1 MPDTASNDSIAPS
14 SGEEGVGGGGDLR
27 DILRARATVMRNNP
41 TEPENRLWQALKG
54 KQLQHWKFRR
64 QQVIGQRIVDFYCPS
79 AKLAVEV
86 DGETHNPET
95 DQARDARLFRERC
108 VRVIRF
114 ANEDVMRN
122 LDGVLMQLLEALHA
136 SNHPPTPSFSKE
148 GEV

>member
-1 MPDTASNDSIAPS
+1 
-14 SGEEGVGGGGDLR
+14 
-27 DILRARATVMRNNP
+27 MRNNP
-41 TEPENRLWQALKG
+41 TEPEHRLWQALKG
-54 KQLQHWKFRR
+54 KQLERWKFRW

-86 DGETHNPET
+86 DGETHNPDT
-95 DQARDARLFRERC
+95 DQARNARLFRERC

-122 LDGVLMQLLEALHA
+122 LDGVLMQLLEALNA